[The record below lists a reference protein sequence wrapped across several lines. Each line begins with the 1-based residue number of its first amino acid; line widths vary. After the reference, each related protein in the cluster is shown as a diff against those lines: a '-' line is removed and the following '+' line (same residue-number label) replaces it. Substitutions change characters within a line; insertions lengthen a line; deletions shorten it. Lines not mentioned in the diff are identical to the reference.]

1 MSQSNLEDL
10 FYSQCK
16 AAGLPLPARQ
26 LRLIPIQRQKPDH
39 PRELMTRH
47 KVDFAWIDEA
57 IVLEVQGGTWGGGR
71 HTRGKGYAGDCWKM
85 AALQLCGWIVYYAT
99 GDQVKSGEAL
109 AWITEALENAQSKAA
124 SRRNQR
130 SKEGAT
136 LAG

>member
-1 MSQSNLEDL
+1 VQGRR
-10 FYSQCK
+10 F
-16 AAGLPLPARQ
+16 AAPGAATSLDPDTTAKTRPPARTHD
-26 LRLIPIQRQKPDH
+26 PD
-39 PRELMTRH
+39 

-109 AWITEALENAQSKAA
+109 AWITEALQNAQSKAA
-124 SRRNQR
+124 SRRDQR
-130 SKEGAT
+130 SKESAP